1 MNACATRWRS
11 DAGAPPVNAPAPAE
25 HPAKAALL
33 AGSDLIEA
41 FIIDVNGVPRGK
53 WLQPDKARALL
64 GAGIA
69 IPRSAFLLDIW
80 GRDIV
85 EGGIAYD
92 TGDPDG
98 LCTAVP
104 HSITRMGWAEG
115 NSVQAM
121 LTMREADGGYFY
133 LDPRGV
139 LARVLGRYTAAG
151 LTPALGVELEFYL
164 VGAAPAGG
172 LRIAPRGADESGWR
186 GWQIDA
192 VGLNEIH
199 DYEPILR
206 EMMAAAKAQEIT
218 LETVISES
226 GPGQFEVTLKYA
238 TDALR
243 VADCATL
250 FKRTIKQVARRHGL
264 TATFMAKPYG
274 QWAGSG
280 MHVHLSVLDRAGRN
294 IFRGGQDRAAP
305 ALYHALGGV
314 IAALPD
320 TMLTLAP
327 HANSYR
333 RFAPGVHAPTY
344 ADWGH
349 DNRLASVR
357 VITQDAPASR
367 IEHRVAGADCN
378 PYLAFAAFLGSAL
391 AGIEQQADPGP
402 ETFGNQRDART
413 PQLPIAWSA
422 AVDRFAG
429 STAMAAIFGA
439 DFQRVFTACKRQEIA
454 EFRRRISDVEYD
466 AYLKNA

>member
-1 MNACATRWRS
+1 MNVVATPEI
-11 DAGAPPVNAPAPAE
+11 A
-25 HPAKAALL
+25 AKAAIM
-33 AGSDLIEA
+33 AESEHIEA

-53 WLQPDKARALL
+53 WLQRDKAKALL
-64 GAGIA
+64 GSGIA
-69 IPRSAFLLDIW
+69 MPRSAFLLDIW

-85 EGGIAYD
+85 EGGVAYD

-104 HSITRMGWAEG
+104 HSITRMGWVEG
-115 NSVQAM
+115 NASQAL
-121 LTMREADGGYFY
+121 LTMREADGSYFF

-139 LARVLGRYTAAG
+139 LARVLERYAAAG

-164 VGAAPAGG
+164 VDPGHTGG
-172 LRIAPRGADESGWR
+172 LKIAPRGADESGWR

-192 VGLNEIH
+192 VGLSEIH

-206 EMMAAAKAQEIT
+206 EMMATAKAQEIT
-218 LETVISES
+218 LETLVSES
-226 GPGQFEVTLKYA
+226 GPGQFEVTLKYS

-243 VADCATL
+243 VADSATL
-250 FKRTIKQVARRHGL
+250 FKRTIKQVARKHGL

-280 MHVHLSVLDRAGRN
+280 MHVHMSILGKDGKN
-294 IFRGGQDRAAP
+294 IFVGQPERAAP
-305 ALYHALGGV
+305 VLYQALGG
-314 IAALPD
+314 IIQAMPD

-333 RFAPGVHAPTY
+333 RFAPGVHAPTFG
-344 ADWGH
+344 DWGH
-349 DNRLASVR
+349 DNRMAAVR
-357 VITQDAPASR
+357 VITADPPASR

-378 PYLAFAAFLGSAL
+378 PYLAFASLLGSAL
-391 AGIEQQADPGP
+391 HGIETKADPGP
-402 ETFGNQRDART
+402 ETFGSQRSPLA
-413 PQLPIAWSA
+413 PPLPIAWSA
-422 AVDRFAG
+422 ALERFAD
-429 STAMAAIFGA
+429 STYISGIFGA
-439 DFQRVFTACKRQEIA
+439 DFQRFFAACKHQEIS

>member
-1 MNACATRWRS
+1 LNQINPLHA
-11 DAGAPPVNAPAPAE
+11 D
-25 HPAKAALL
+25 KAALM
-33 AGSDLIEA
+33 ADSEFIEA

-53 WLQPDKARALL
+53 WLQRDKAKALL

-69 IPRSAFLLDIW
+69 IPRSAYLLDIW

-115 NSVQAM
+115 NSAQAL
-121 LTMREADGGYFY
+121 LTMRELDGSYYF

-139 LARVLGRYTAAG
+139 LSRVLDRFAAAG

-164 VGAAPAGG
+164 VDPGQTGG
-172 LRIAPRGADESGWR
+172 QPIAPRGADESGWR

-192 VGLNEIH
+192 VGLGEIH
-199 DYEPILR
+199 DYETILR
-206 EMMAAAKAQEIT
+206 EMMATAKMQEIT
-218 LETVISES
+218 LETLVSES
-226 GPGQFEVTLKYA
+226 GPGQFEVTLKYS

-243 VADCATL
+243 VADSATL
-250 FKRTIKQVARRHGL
+250 FKRTIKQVARKHGL

-280 MHVHLSVLDRAGRN
+280 MHVHMSVLDRAGKN
-294 IFRGGQDRAAP
+294 IFVGTEERGADV
-305 ALYHALGGV
+305 LYHALGGV
-314 IAALPD
+314 IQAMPD

-344 ADWGH
+344 GDWGH
-349 DNRLASVR
+349 DNRLSAMR
-357 VITQDAPASR
+357 VITADPAASR

-378 PYLAFAAFLGSAL
+378 PYLAFASFLGSAL
-391 AGIEQQADPGP
+391 AGIENKTDPGP
-402 ETFGNQRDART
+402 ETFGDKRSKLA
-413 PQLPIAWSA
+413 PQLPIAWSG

-429 STAMAAIFGA
+429 SSHIAGIFGA
-439 DFQRVFTACKRQEIA
+439 DFQKFFTACKRQEIS

>member
-1 MNACATRWRS
+1 MNVLSKPDTTK
-11 DAGAPPVNAPAPAE
+11 
-25 HPAKAALL
+25 KAALMEG
-33 AGSDLIEA
+33 AEFIEA

-53 WLQPDKARALL
+53 WLQPDKAKSLL
-64 GAGIA
+64 GSGIA
-69 IPRSAFLLDIW
+69 MPRSAYLLDIW

-98 LCTAVP
+98 LCVAVP

-115 NSVQAM
+115 NSVQAL
-121 LTMREADGGYFY
+121 LTMREVDGSYCY

-139 LARVLGRYTAAG
+139 LSRVLERFTAAN

-164 VGAAPAGG
+164 VDSGHTGG

-192 VGLNEIH
+192 VGLGEIH

-206 EMMAAAKAQEIT
+206 EMMATAKAQEIT
-218 LETVISES
+218 LETLVSES
-226 GPGQFEVTLKYA
+226 GPGQFEVTLKYS

-243 VADCATL
+243 VADSATL
-250 FKRTIKQVARRHGL
+250 FKRTIKQVARKHGL

-280 MHVHLSVLDRAGRN
+280 MHVHMSVLDAQGKN
-294 IFRGGQDRAAP
+294 IFIGTENRAAP
-305 ALYHALGGV
+305 VLYNALGG
-314 IAALPD
+314 IIQAMPD

-344 ADWGH
+344 GDWGH
-349 DNRLASVR
+349 DNRMAAVR
-357 VITQDAPASR
+357 VITADPAASR

-378 PYLAFAAFLGSAL
+378 PYLAFASLLGSAL
-391 AGIEQQADPGP
+391 DGIESKADPGP
-402 ETFGNQRDART
+402 ETIGDKRSPLA
-413 PQLPIAWSA
+413 PPLPIAWSS
-422 AVDRFAG
+422 AVDKFAESPYITG
-429 STAMAAIFGA
+429 IFGA
-439 DFQRVFTACKRQEIA
+439 DFQRVFTACKRQEIG

>member
-1 MNACATRWRS
+1 MNVISKPEIA
-11 DAGAPPVNAPAPAE
+11 
-25 HPAKAALL
+25 AKAALM
-33 AGSDLIEA
+33 AESEFIEA
-41 FIIDVNGVPRGK
+41 FIVDVNGVPRGK
-53 WLQPDKARALL
+53 WLQRDKAKALL

-69 IPRSAFLLDIW
+69 MPRSAFLLDIW
-80 GRDIV
+80 GRDVV
-85 EGGIAYD
+85 EGGIVAN

-98 LCTAVP
+98 LCVAVP

-115 NSVQAM
+115 HAAQAL
-121 LTMREADGGYFY
+121 LTMREPDGSIFY
-133 LDPRGV
+133 LDPRGI
-139 LARVLGRYTAAG
+139 LARVVQRYAAAG

-164 VGAAPAGG
+164 VDSGHTGG
-172 LRIAPRGADESGWR
+172 LKIAPRGADESGWR

-192 VGLNEIH
+192 VGLGEIH

-206 EMMAAAKAQEIT
+206 EMMAAAKMQEIA
-218 LETVISES
+218 LETLVSES

-243 VADCATL
+243 VADSATL
-250 FKRTIKQVARRHGL
+250 FKRTIKQVARKHGL

-274 QWAGSG
+274 HWAGSG
-280 MHVHLSVLDRAGRN
+280 MHVHLSVLNARGRN
-294 IFRGGQDRAAP
+294 IFTGTGERAAP
-305 ALYHALGGV
+305 SLYHALGGV
-314 IAALPD
+314 IRAMPD

-344 ADWGH
+344 GDWGH
-349 DNRLASVR
+349 DNRMAAIR
-357 VITQDAPASR
+357 VINAEPEAAR

-391 AGIEQQADPGP
+391 SGIETEADPGP
-402 ETFGNQRDART
+402 ETFGDQRSPLAPR
-413 PQLPIAWSA
+413 LPIAWSG
-422 AVDRFAG
+422 AVDKFAA
-429 STAMAAIFGA
+429 SPHIADIFGA
-439 DFQRVFTACKRQEIA
+439 EFQNVFAACKRQEIS

>member
-1 MNACATRWRS
+1 MNAHMS
-11 DAGAPPVNAPAPAE
+11 NPAIA
-25 HPAKAALL
+25 AKAALM
-33 AGSDLIEA
+33 AESEFIEA

-53 WLQPDKARALL
+53 WLQRDKAKSLL

-69 IPRSAFLLDIW
+69 IPRSAYLLDIW

-115 NSVQAM
+115 NACQAL
-121 LTMREADGGYFY
+121 LTMRELDGSYFY

-139 LARVLGRYTAAG
+139 LSRVLDRFTAAG

-164 VGAAPAGG
+164 VEEGRTGG
-172 LRIAPRGADESGWR
+172 QQVAPRGADASGWR
-186 GWQIDA
+186 GWEIDA
-192 VGLNEIH
+192 VGLGEIH
-199 DYEPILR
+199 EYEPILR
-206 EMMAAAKAQEIT
+206 EMMATAKAQEIT
-218 LETVISES
+218 LETLISES
-226 GPGQFEVTLKYA
+226 GPGQFEVTLKYS

-243 VADCATL
+243 VADSATL
-250 FKRTIKQVARRHGL
+250 FKRTIKQIARKHNL

-280 MHVHLSVLDRAGRN
+280 MHVHMSVLNKAGEN
-294 IFRGGQDRAAP
+294 IFVGTETRAADV
-305 ALYHALGGV
+305 LYHALGG
-314 IAALPD
+314 IIQAMPD

-344 ADWGH
+344 GDWGH
-349 DNRLASVR
+349 DNRMAAVR
-357 VITQDAPASR
+357 VITADPPASR

-378 PYLAFAAFLGSAL
+378 PYLAFASLLGSAMD
-391 AGIEQQADPGP
+391 GIESKADPGP
-402 ETFGNQRDART
+402 ETFGNIRSPLA
-413 PQLPIAWSA
+413 PHLPIAWSG
-422 AVDRFAG
+422 AVDRFAE
-429 STAMAAIFGA
+429 STHIAGIFGA
-439 DFQRVFTACKRQEIA
+439 DFQRVFTACKRQEIS

>member
-1 MNACATRWRS
+1 MLA
-11 DAGAPPVNAPAPAE
+11 
-25 HPAKAALL
+25 AKAALM
-33 AGSDLIEA
+33 AESEFIEA

-53 WLQPDKARALL
+53 WLQRDKAKALL

-69 IPRSAFLLDIW
+69 MPRSAYLLDIW

-115 NSVQAM
+115 NAAQAL
-121 LTMREADGGYFY
+121 LTMREADGSYFY
-133 LDPRGV
+133 LDSRGV
-139 LARVLGRYTAAG
+139 LARVLDRYAAIG

-164 VGAAPAGG
+164 VDSGHTGG
-172 LRIAPRGADESGWR
+172 LKIAPRGADESGWR

-192 VGLNEIH
+192 VGLGEIH

-206 EMMAAAKAQEIT
+206 EMMATAKAQEIT
-218 LETVISES
+218 LETLISES
-226 GPGQFEVTLKYA
+226 GPGQFEVTLKYS

-243 VADCATL
+243 VADSATL
-250 FKRTIKQVARRHGL
+250 FKRTIKHVARKHGL

-280 MHVHLSVLDRAGRN
+280 MHVHMSVLDKAGAN
-294 IFRGGQDRAAP
+294 IFVGTEERAAP
-305 ALYHALGGV
+305 VLYHALGGV
-314 IAALPD
+314 IAAMPD

-344 ADWGH
+344 GDWGH
-349 DNRLASVR
+349 DNRM
-357 VITQDAPASR
+357 
-367 IEHRVAGADCN
+367 AGADCN
-378 PYLAFAAFLGSAL
+378 PYLAFASYLGSAL
-391 AGIEQQADPGP
+391 AGIENMTDPGP
-402 ETFGNQRDART
+402 ETFGNHRSKEA
-413 PQLPIAWSA
+413 PPLPIAWSG
-422 AVDRFAG
+422 AVDKFAESKHIAG
-429 STAMAAIFGA
+429 IFGTE
-439 DFQRVFTACKRQEIA
+439 FQKVFTACKRQEIS
-454 EFRRRISDVEYD
+454 EFRKRISDVEYD

>member
-1 MNACATRWRS
+1 MNMLA
-11 DAGAPPVNAPAPAE
+11 
-25 HPAKAALL
+25 HPDIEAKATLL
-33 AGSDLIEA
+33 SGADYIEA

-53 WLQPDKARALL
+53 WLQRDKAKSLL
-64 GAGIA
+64 GSGIA
-69 IPRSAFLLDIW
+69 IPRSAYLLDIW

-98 LCTAVP
+98 LCVAVP
-104 HSITRMGWAEG
+104 HSITRMGWAED
-115 NSVQAM
+115 NVVQAL
-121 LTMREADGGYFY
+121 LTMRETDGSLYY

-139 LARVLGRYTAAG
+139 LARVLERYAAAG

-164 VGAAPAGG
+164 VDSGRHDG
-172 LRIAPRGADESGWR
+172 LKIAPRGADESGWR

-192 VGLNEIH
+192 VGLGEVH

-206 EMMAAAKAQEIT
+206 EMMSCAKAQDIT
-218 LETVISES
+218 LETLVSEA
-226 GPGQFEVTLKYA
+226 GPGQFEVTLKYS

-243 VADCATL
+243 VADSATL
-250 FKRTIKQVARRHGL
+250 FKRTIKQVARKHGL

-280 MHVHLSVLDRAGRN
+280 MHVHMSILDKAGEN
-294 IFRGGQDRAAP
+294 IFVGTPERAAP
-305 ALYHALGGV
+305 VLYNALGG
-314 IAALPD
+314 IIHNMPD

-344 ADWGH
+344 GDWGH
-349 DNRLASVR
+349 DNRMASVR
-357 VITQDAPASR
+357 VITADPAASR

-378 PYLAFAAFLGSAL
+378 PYLAFASLLGTAL
-391 AGIEQQADPGP
+391 LGIETKADPGP
-402 ETFGNQRDART
+402 ETHGTVRSPSA
-413 PQLPIAWSA
+413 PPLPIAWSG
-422 AVDRFAG
+422 AVDRFAA
-429 STAMAAIFGA
+429 SPAMGEIFGK
-439 DFQRVFTACKRQEIA
+439 DFQRYYTACKRQEIS
-454 EFRRRISDVEYD
+454 EMRKRISDVEYD

>member
-1 MNACATRWRS
+1 MNVHTSNPMLA
-11 DAGAPPVNAPAPAE
+11 
-25 HPAKAALL
+25 AKAALM
-33 AGSDLIEA
+33 AESEFIEA

-53 WLQPDKARALL
+53 WLQRDKAKALL
-64 GAGIA
+64 GTGIA
-69 IPRSAFLLDIW
+69 MPRSAFLLDIW

-115 NSVQAM
+115 NAAQAL
-121 LTMREADGGYFY
+121 LTMREPDGSYFY

-139 LARVLGRYTAAG
+139 LANVLDRYAAIG

-164 VGAAPAGG
+164 VDPGHTGG
-172 LRIAPRGADESGWR
+172 QPIAPRGADESGWR

-192 VGLNEIH
+192 VGLGEIH

-206 EMMAAAKAQEIT
+206 EMMAAAKTQEIT
-218 LETVISES
+218 LETLISES
-226 GPGQFEVTLKYA
+226 GPGQFEVTLKYS

-243 VADCATL
+243 VADSATL
-250 FKRTIKQVARRHGL
+250 FKRTIKHVARKHGL

-280 MHVHLSVLDRAGRN
+280 MHVHMSVLDKTGAN
-294 IFRGGQDRAAP
+294 IFIGTQDRAADI
-305 ALYHALGGV
+305 LYHALGGV
-314 IAALPD
+314 IKAMPD

-344 ADWGH
+344 GDWGH
-349 DNRLASVR
+349 DNRMAAVR
-357 VITQDAPASR
+357 VITSDPPASR

-378 PYLAFAAFLGSAL
+378 PYLAFAAYLGSAL
-391 AGIEQQADPGP
+391 LGMEQQLDPGP
-402 ETFGNQRDART
+402 ETCGNSRSPEAPR
-413 PQLPIAWSA
+413 LPIAWSG
-422 AVDRFAG
+422 AVDRFAN
-429 STAMAAIFGA
+429 SAHIASIFGA
-439 DFQRVFTACKRQEIA
+439 DFQKVFTACKRQEIA

>member
-1 MNACATRWRS
+1 MNVPMSNPMLA
-11 DAGAPPVNAPAPAE
+11 
-25 HPAKAALL
+25 AKAALM
-33 AGSDLIEA
+33 AESEFIEA

-53 WLQPDKARALL
+53 WLQRDKAKSLL

-69 IPRSAFLLDIW
+69 MPRSAYLLDIW

-115 NSVQAM
+115 NASQAL
-121 LTMREADGGYFY
+121 LTMREPDGSYFY

-139 LARVLGRYTAAG
+139 LARVLDRYAAIG

-164 VGAAPAGG
+164 VDSGHGG

-192 VGLNEIH
+192 VGLGEIH

-206 EMMAAAKAQEIT
+206 EMMATAKAQEIT
-218 LETVISES
+218 LETLISES
-226 GPGQFEVTLKYA
+226 GPGQFEVTLKYS

-243 VADCATL
+243 VADSATL
-250 FKRTIKQVARRHGL
+250 FKRTIKQVARKHGL

-280 MHVHLSVLDRAGRN
+280 MHVHMSILDKTGEN
-294 IFRGGQDRAAP
+294 IFVGTEGQAAP
-305 ALYHALGGV
+305 VLYHALGGV
-314 IAALPD
+314 IAAMPD

-344 ADWGH
+344 GDWGH
-349 DNRLASVR
+349 DNRMAAVR
-357 VITQDAPASR
+357 VITSDPPASR

-378 PYLAFAAFLGSAL
+378 PYLAFASYLGSAL
-391 AGIEQQADPGP
+391 SGIENQTDPGP
-402 ETFGNQRDART
+402 ETFGNHRSPEA
-413 PQLPIAWSA
+413 PPLPIAWSG
-422 AVDRFAG
+422 AVDRFADSKYIAG
-429 STAMAAIFGA
+429 IFGPE
-439 DFQRVFTACKRQEIA
+439 FQKVFTACKRQEIS
-454 EFRRRISDVEYD
+454 EFRKRISDVEYD

>member
-1 MNACATRWRS
+1 MTIHA
-11 DAGAPPVNAPAPAE
+11 
-25 HPAKAALL
+25 HPELAAKAALM
-33 AGSDLIEA
+33 ADSEFIEA

-53 WLQPDKARALL
+53 WLQRDKAKALL

-98 LCTAVP
+98 LCVAVP

-115 NSVQAM
+115 NATQAL
-121 LTMREADGGYFY
+121 LTMREADGSYFY

-139 LARVLGRYTAAG
+139 LARVLDRYAAAG
-151 LTPALGVELEFYL
+151 LRPALGVELEFYL
-164 VGAAPAGG
+164 VDPGHLGG
-172 LRIAPRGADESGWR
+172 MKIAPRGADESGWR

-192 VGLNEIH
+192 VGLAEIH

-206 EMMAAAKAQEIT
+206 EMMAAAKAQDIT
-218 LETVISES
+218 LETLVSES
-226 GPGQFEVTLKYA
+226 GPGQFEVTLKYN

-243 VADCATL
+243 VADSATL
-250 FKRTIKQVARRHGL
+250 FKRTIKHVARKHGL

-280 MHVHLSVLDRAGRN
+280 MHVHMSILNKAGKN
-294 IFRGGQDRAAP
+294 IFVGTPERAAP

-314 IAALPD
+314 IRALPD

-344 ADWGH
+344 GDWGH
-349 DNRLASVR
+349 DNRLAAIR
-357 VITQDAPASR
+357 VITSDPAASR

-391 AGIEQQADPGP
+391 DGIETKADPGP
-402 ETFGNQRDART
+402 ESIGGTRSPQA
-413 PQLPIAWSA
+413 PQLPIAWSS
-422 AVDRFAG
+422 AVARFAE
-429 STAMAAIFGA
+429 SPHVNAIFGA
-439 DFQRVFTACKRQEIA
+439 EFQKVVTAGKRQEIS

>member
-1 MNACATRWRS
+1 MNVQTANRI
-11 DAGAPPVNAPAPAE
+11 
-25 HPAKAALL
+25 HAKAALM
-33 AGSDLIEA
+33 AECEYIEA

-53 WLQPDKARALL
+53 WLRPDKAKALL

-69 IPRSAFLLDIW
+69 MPRSAFLLDIW

-98 LCTAVP
+98 LCVAVP

-115 NSVQAM
+115 NAAQAL
-121 LTMREADGGYFY
+121 LTMREADGSIYD

-139 LARVLGRYTAAG
+139 LERVLQRYAAVG

-164 VGAAPAGG
+164 VDPGRTGG
-172 LRIAPRGADESGWR
+172 LTIAPRGADESGWK

-192 VGLNEIH
+192 VGLGEIH
-199 DYEPILR
+199 DYEPILQ
-206 EMMAAAKAQEIT
+206 EMMQTAKAQEIT
-218 LETVISES
+218 LETLVSES

-243 VADCATL
+243 VADSATL
-250 FKRTIKQVARRHGL
+250 FKRTIKQVARKHGL
-264 TATFMAKPYG
+264 TATFMAKPFG

-280 MHVHLSVLDRAGRN
+280 MHVHMSLLDNTGKN
-294 IFRGGQDRAAP
+294 IFVGSQTRAAEP
-305 ALYHALGGV
+305 LYAALGG
-314 IAALPD
+314 IIHAMPD

-333 RFAPGVHAPTY
+333 RFAPGVHAPTFG
-344 ADWGH
+344 DWGH
-349 DNRLASVR
+349 DNRLAAIR
-357 VITQDAPASR
+357 VIITDPPVSR

-378 PYLAFAAFLGSAL
+378 PYLAFAALLGTAL
-391 AGIEQQADPGP
+391 HGIETNADPGP
-402 ETFGNQRDART
+402 ESFGSLRSPHAPR
-413 PQLPIAWSA
+413 LPIAWSA
-422 AVDRFAG
+422 AVDQFAE
-429 STAMAAIFGA
+429 SPHIATIFGA
-439 DFQRVFTACKRQEIA
+439 NFQKYFTAAKRQEVN
-454 EFRRRISDVEYD
+454 EFRRRISDVELD

>member
-1 MNACATRWRS
+1 MNVIATDTQR
-11 DAGAPPVNAPAPAE
+11 A
-25 HPAKAALL
+25 AKLALL
-33 AGSDLIEA
+33 GESEFIEA

-53 WLQPDKARALL
+53 WLQKDKAKALL
-64 GAGIA
+64 GTGIA
-69 IPRSAFLLDIW
+69 MPRSAFLLDIW

-98 LCTAVP
+98 LCVAVP
-104 HSITRMGWAEG
+104 HSITRMGWSEG
-115 NSVQAM
+115 NATQAL
-121 LTMREADGGYFY
+121 LTMQELDGSLYY

-139 LARVLGRYTAAG
+139 LANVLDRFASTG

-164 VGAAPAGG
+164 VDPGHTGG
-172 LRIAPRGADESGWR
+172 QPIAPRGADESGWR

-192 VGLNEIH
+192 VGLGEIH

-206 EMMAAAKAQEIT
+206 EMMATAKTQEIT
-218 LETVISES
+218 LETLISES
-226 GPGQFEVTLKYA
+226 GPGQFEVTLKYS

-243 VADCATL
+243 VADSATL
-250 FKRTIKQVARRHGL
+250 FKRTIKQVARKHNL

-280 MHVHLSVLDRAGRN
+280 MHVHMSLLDSAGKNVFLGEAGR
-294 IFRGGQDRAAP
+294 GSEM
-305 ALYHALGGV
+305 LYQALGG
-314 IAALPD
+314 IITCMPD

-344 ADWGH
+344 GDWGH
-349 DNRLASVR
+349 DNRMAAVR
-357 VITQDAPASR
+357 VITADPTASR

-378 PYLAFAAFLGSAL
+378 PYLAFASLLGSAL
-391 AGIEQQADPGP
+391 YGIETAADPGP
-402 ETFGNQRDART
+402 ETFGNQRSPLA
-413 PQLPIAWSA
+413 PPLPIAWSS
-422 AVDRFAG
+422 AVDKFAD
-429 STAMAAIFGA
+429 SAHMRQIFGEK
-439 DFQRVFTACKRQEIA
+439 FQRYYTACKRQEIS
-454 EFRRRISDVEYD
+454 EMRRRISDVEYD

>member
-1 MNACATRWRS
+1 MNVIGR
-11 DAGAPPVNAPAPAE
+11 PELEP
-25 HPAKAALL
+25 KAALL
-33 AGSDLIEA
+33 AGADFIEA

-53 WLQPDKARALL
+53 WLQRDKAKALL
-64 GAGIA
+64 GSGIA

-85 EGGIAYD
+85 EGGVAYD

-98 LCTAVP
+98 LCVAVP
-104 HSITRMGWAEG
+104 HSIARMGWAEG
-115 NSVQAM
+115 NAVQAM
-121 LTMREADGGYFY
+121 LTMREADGSYFY

-139 LARVLGRYTAAG
+139 LARVLERYAAAG

-164 VGAAPAGG
+164 VDSGHTGG
-172 LRIAPRGADESGWR
+172 LKIAPRGADESGWR

-192 VGLNEIH
+192 VGLGEIR
-199 DYEPILR
+199 DYEPILY
-206 EMMAAAKAQEIT
+206 EMMAAARAQDIT
-218 LETVISES
+218 LETLVSES
-226 GPGQFEVTLKYA
+226 GPGQFEVTLKYSA
-238 TDALR
+238 DALR
-243 VADCATL
+243 VADNATL
-250 FKRTIKQVARRHGL
+250 FKRTIKHVARKHGL

-280 MHVHLSVLDRAGRN
+280 MHVHMSVLDAKGKN
-294 IFRGGQDRAAP
+294 IFAGTEERAAP
-305 ALYHALGGV
+305 VLYHALGGV
-314 IAALPD
+314 IAAMPD

-344 ADWGH
+344 GDWGH
-349 DNRLASVR
+349 DNRLAAMR
-357 VITQDAPASR
+357 VITADPPASR

-391 AGIEQQADPGP
+391 EGIENRTGPGP
-402 ETFGNQRDART
+402 ETFGDRRAADA
-413 PQLPIAWSA
+413 PQLPIAWSG
-422 AVDRFAG
+422 AVDKFAESKHIAG
-429 STAMAAIFGA
+429 IFGA
-439 DFQRVFTACKRQEIA
+439 DFQRVFTAAKRQEIA

>member
-1 MNACATRWRS
+1 VNVLAVPDLATKTALMA
-11 DAGAPPVNAPAPAE
+11 DAE
-25 HPAKAALL
+25 F
-33 AGSDLIEA
+33 IEA

-53 WLQPDKARALL
+53 WLQRDKAKSLL
-64 GAGIA
+64 GNGIA
-69 IPRSAFLLDIW
+69 MPRSAYLLDIW

-104 HSITRMGWAEG
+104 HSITRMGWTEG
-115 NSVQAM
+115 NAVQAL
-121 LTMREADGGYFY
+121 LTMRESDGSYFY

-139 LARVLGRYTAAG
+139 LARVVDRFAAAG

-164 VGAAPAGG
+164 VDSGHTGG
-172 LRIAPRGADESGWR
+172 LKIAPRGADESGWR

-192 VGLNEIH
+192 VGLGEIH

-206 EMMAAAKAQEIT
+206 EMMATAKSQEIT
-218 LETVISES
+218 LETLVSES
-226 GPGQFEVTLKYA
+226 GPGQFEVTLKYS

-243 VADCATL
+243 VADSATL
-250 FKRTIKQVARRHGL
+250 FKRTIKQVARKHGL

-280 MHVHLSVLDRAGRN
+280 MHVHMSVLDSKGKN
-294 IFRGGQDRAAP
+294 IFVGSETRAAP
-305 ALYHALGGV
+305 VLYHALGG
-314 IAALPD
+314 IIHAMPD

-344 ADWGH
+344 GDWGH
-349 DNRLASVR
+349 DNRMAAVR
-357 VITQDAPASR
+357 VITSDPAASR

-378 PYLAFAAFLGSAL
+378 PYLAFASLLGSAL
-391 AGIEQQADPGP
+391 NGIEAKADPGP
-402 ETFGNQRDART
+402 ETFGDKRSPLA
-413 PQLPIAWSA
+413 PQLPIAWSG
-422 AVDRFAG
+422 AVDKFGESAHIA
-429 STAMAAIFGA
+429 SIFGA
-439 DFQRVFTACKRQEIA
+439 DFQRVFTACKRQEIS

>member
-1 MNACATRWRS
+1 MNVMHA
-11 DAGAPPVNAPAPAE
+11 D
-25 HPAKAALL
+25 KAALM
-33 AGSDLIEA
+33 ADSDVIEA

-53 WLQPDKARALL
+53 WLQRDKAKALL
-64 GAGIA
+64 STGIA

-85 EGGIAYD
+85 DGGIAYD

-98 LCTAVP
+98 LCVAVP

-115 NSVQAM
+115 KSSQAL
-121 LTMREADGGYFY
+121 LTMREADGSIFF

-139 LARVLGRYTAAG
+139 LARVLARYAQAG

-164 VGAAPAGG
+164 VDPGHMGG
-172 LRIAPRGADESGWR
+172 QPIAPRGADESGWR

-192 VGLNEIH
+192 VGLGEIH

-206 EMMAAAKAQEIT
+206 EMMAAARAQEIA
-218 LETVISES
+218 LETLVSES
-226 GPGQFEVTLKYA
+226 GPGQFEVTLKYS

-243 VADCATL
+243 MADSAIL
-250 FKRTIKQVARRHGL
+250 FKRTIKQVARKHNL

-280 MHVHLSVLDRAGRN
+280 MHVHMSLLDKAGQN
-294 IFRGGQDRAAP
+294 IFINTAARGSD

-314 IAALPD
+314 IAAMPD
-320 TMLTLAP
+320 TMVTLAP

-344 ADWGH
+344 GDWGH
-349 DNRLASVR
+349 DNRLSAVR
-357 VITQDAPASR
+357 VITADPAASR

-378 PYLAFAAFLGSAL
+378 PYLAFASFLGSAL
-391 AGIEQQADPGP
+391 AGLEGKTDPGP
-402 ETFGNQRDART
+402 ESIGDKRSPLA
-413 PQLPIAWSA
+413 PQLPIAWSN
-422 AVDRFAG
+422 AVDQFAASAHITG
-429 STAMAAIFGA
+429 IFGA
-439 DFQRVFTACKRQEIA
+439 DFQKYFTACKRQEIS
-454 EFRRRISDVEYD
+454 EMRRRISDVEYD